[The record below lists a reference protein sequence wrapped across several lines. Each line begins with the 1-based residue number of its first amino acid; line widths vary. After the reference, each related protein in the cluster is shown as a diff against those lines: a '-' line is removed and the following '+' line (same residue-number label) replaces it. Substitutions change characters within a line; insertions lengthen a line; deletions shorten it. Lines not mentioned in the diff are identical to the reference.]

1 MRETVTPGG
10 AVAGGNPPRVPMS
23 TSFLAQWINIALK
36 QEAIAREDR
45 ERANAAGEDRQRWIE
60 AVQDELQASMV
71 AISASAHAIDALYG
85 TTRDLIDLPPGTV
98 ERWTENRTPR
108 GGQILETLKCACEL
122 RRHAARW
129 GGEFSWLFDLRDSAV
144 HHESPLNEP
153 VPHPGDPTGS
163 HVAKELADYELG
175 AATRATNLAVE
186 VAVGRRPSAFRE
198 AIASGEDGLGVSATT
213 NTARVWPSQAAAI
226 DVRP

>member
-85 TTRDLIDLPPGTV
+85 TTRDLIDLPPGDSRALDGEPHTARRSNTRNAEV
-98 ERWTENRTPR
+98 RLRAKAPR
-108 GGQILETLKCACEL
+108 GEMG
-122 RRHAARW
+122 RRV
-129 GGEFSWLFDLRDSAV
+129 L
-144 HHESPLNEP
+144 
-153 VPHPGDPTGS
+153 
-163 HVAKELADYELG
+163 
-175 AATRATNLAVE
+175 
-186 VAVGRRPSAFRE
+186 VAV
-198 AIASGEDGLGVSATT
+198 
-213 NTARVWPSQAAAI
+213 
-226 DVRP
+226 